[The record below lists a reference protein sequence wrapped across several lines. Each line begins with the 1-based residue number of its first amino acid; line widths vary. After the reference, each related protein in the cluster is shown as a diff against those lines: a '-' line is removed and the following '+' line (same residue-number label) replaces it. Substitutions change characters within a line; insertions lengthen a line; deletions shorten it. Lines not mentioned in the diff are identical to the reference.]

1 MITVKQVL
9 EIHEILIEKYGGST
23 GVRDLDGLES
33 ALARPF
39 QTFGGEDLYPD
50 FFAKAA
56 AIAESIIINHPF
68 IDGNKRTGYVLMESI
83 LRYGSIKIIADDESL
98 YNFMISISTGEK
110 RFDDIV
116 AWLKKNT
123 QVM

>member
-1 MITVKQVL
+1 MITVKQSL

-56 AIAESIIINHPF
+56 AVAESIIINHPF